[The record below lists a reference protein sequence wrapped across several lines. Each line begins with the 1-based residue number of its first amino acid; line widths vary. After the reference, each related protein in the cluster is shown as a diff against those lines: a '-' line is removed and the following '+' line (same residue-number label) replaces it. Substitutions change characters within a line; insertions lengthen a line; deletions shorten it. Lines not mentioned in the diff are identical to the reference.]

1 MDFCHMSTAGTEAR
15 SLPASARLFMRQGR
29 PRSCRWSTIPLRL
42 LVAWTA
48 VQAPE
53 RTFVTPAPRVP
64 GSYDMAAAFMLFQVH
79 GWDIHA
85 V

>member
-1 MDFCHMSTAGTEAR
+1 MD
-15 SLPASARLFMRQGR
+15 
-29 PRSCRWSTIPLRL
+29 RL

-53 RTFVTPAPRVP
+53 QTFVTPAPRVP